1 MSKNTDIEKLE
12 SVLIYLVNKSNEIGV
27 YHLNKLTYL
36 FEYFYI
42 KNFGERFTKEYFLK
56 YPHGPVISNYK
67 RIFINL
73 AQREFFLTNTDEL
86 RKNRKLTDD
95 YSYGRQAIRSSN
107 KSYFINPLP
116 NNAEILLDNII
127 TKFGKLSVDELETF
141 VYKTEPIINYQ
152 NNPYKK
158 ETGGYVLESPMINI
172 KKSKDRVPEGIKIA
186 LKHMKKY
193 PNFSLEQQKKD
204 YKEFA
209 FMEKLR
215 PYNA

>member
-12 SVLIYLVNKSNEIGV
+12 SVLIYLVYKSNEIGV

-86 RKNRKLTDD
+86 KKNRKPKTKSTLVIILVFCLTPVQ
-95 YSYGRQAIRSSN
+95 YIS
-107 KSYFINPLP
+107 L
-116 NNAEILLDNII
+116 
-127 TKFGKLSVDELETF
+127 
-141 VYKTEPIINYQ
+141 PII
-152 NNPYKK
+152 
-158 ETGGYVLESPMINI
+158 L
-172 KKSKDRVPEGIKIA
+172 
-186 LKHMKKY
+186 
-193 PNFSLEQQKKD
+193 
-204 YKEFA
+204 
-209 FMEKLR
+209 
-215 PYNA
+215 